1 MISRGFIYVLFFSL
15 SWALDA
21 VIAGYAFSE
30 GSNVFVYCYQRTCIS
45 ALFFFLYL
53 KVASKDSPKRKLKS
67 KNIPYLILL
76 GVVGSGLGTYF
87 GFEGIKY
94 STVNY
99 GFLMKTTVVFA
110 PILEFFIFRKVVTLK
125 RVFFIGVLLVGAFL
139 ISTKGKLILPIN
151 GDIYSIVA
159 AFCYAATNVF
169 SISLLKKNSS
179 EYTAL
184 FRTIGGGVFLFII
197 AYLSTEDLIQKEY
210 LWLTLGGG
218 IFSFFL
224 FFFLYKALEVV
235 SATYVAMVGMS
246 FSVFTAILSY
256 VVLGQKLIPIQW
268 VGAVIIL
275 FSAVM
280 IEIKGSPIKLMGFFN
295 QLVKK
300 NIKLGKCKK

>member
-1 MISRGFIYVLFFSL
+1 MSIFWAMDTVL
-15 SWALDA
+15 
-21 VIAGYAFSE
+21 AGYAFSK

-45 ALFFFLYL
+45 ALFFFLYI
-53 KVASKDSPKRKLKS
+53 KVTSKDSPKRKLKS
-67 KNIPYLILL
+67 KHIFYLIGL
-76 GVVGSGLGTYF
+76 GVIGSGLANYF

-94 STVNY
+94 STINY
-99 GFLMKTTVVFA
+99 GFLIKTSVVFA
-110 PILEFFIFRKVVTLK
+110 PILEFFVLRRGITYK
-125 RVFFIGVLLVGAFL
+125 RIFFIGVLLVGALL
-139 ISTKGKLILPIN
+139 ISSKGKLTLPIN

-184 FRTIGGGVFLFII
+184 FRMIGGGVFLFII
-197 AYLSTEDLIQKEY
+197 AYLYTEDLIQKEY
-210 LWLTLGGG
+210 LWLTFGGG
-218 IFSFFL
+218 IFSFLLFL
-224 FFFLYKALEVV
+224 FLYKALEVV
-235 SATYVAMVGMS
+235 SVTYVAMVGMS

-268 VGAVIIL
+268 LGAVIIL

-280 IEIKGSPIKLMGFFN
+280 IEIKGSPIKLTGFFN

-300 NIKLGKCKK
+300 NIKKN